1 MKCAKCGMELS
12 PSAQRCSRC
21 GEAVSPEFNYKNM
34 ERELLHT
41 VWEEETINGI
51 SGSSMLYQQQEQPQA
66 LRKMDNQKGMRTIK
80 DQNAYDEMDEMDDEY
95 EEEPG
100 KHPGKLAVS
109 LLASAA
115 VFAGLAFFLHNF
127 STDYEYEKTE
137 AEYQNCLTLMAKEDY
152 PGAMD
157 SVDLLLGEESDSLA
171 YLALKNTICEKS
183 GDSKQQ
189 METLKQI
196 IRLDADNYQA
206 YEKLL
211 ELYLAEEDQ
220 EGIEKLAADAPNSA
234 IASMLSEYL
243 VDTPYLVLTPGVYD
257 ASQTLEITSENGNSI
272 YYTLDGSSPQEY
284 GVLYSAPISLEQDY
298 IYSVRAICKNE
309 RGAYGDEASGDYQIG
324 INAVNRVTGPGTMSG
339 AENGSGTET
348 VTGSDSA
355 AVQLEQPQVYPQSG
369 TYTSQQQITID
380 VPIGYQ
386 AYYSWSL
393 GDALTS
399 QNGTLYTG
407 GITMPE
413 GNSVLSVIV
422 TDANGSSSAV
432 KQVSYTYQP

>member
-1 MKCAKCGMELS
+1 MKCVKCGMELS
-12 PSAQRCSRC
+12 PSARTCSRC

-34 ERELLHT
+34 EKELLHT

-51 SGSSMLYQQQEQPQA
+51 SGGSMLYQQEKPQA
-66 LRKMDNQKGMRTIK
+66 ITKMEGQKGMRTIK

-95 EEEPG
+95 EEESG

-115 VFAGLAFFLHNF
+115 VFAGLAFFLHSF

-137 AEYQNCLTLMAKEDY
+137 AEYQNCLTMMAKEDY

-157 SVDLLLGEESDSLA
+157 SVDLLLKEESDSLA
-171 YLALKNTICEKS
+171 YLSLKNTICEKS
-183 GDSKQQ
+183 GDSKLQ

-196 IRLDADNYQA
+196 ISLDADNYQA

-211 ELYLAEEDQ
+211 ELYLDAEDQ
-220 EGIEKLAADAPNSA
+220 ESIEKLAADAPNSA

-257 ASQTLEITSENGNSI
+257 AVQTLEITSENGNSI

-284 GVLYSAPISLEQDY
+284 GVLYSAPIPLEQDY
-298 IYSVRAICKNE
+298 IYSVRAVCKNE
-309 RGAYGDEASGDYQIG
+309 RGAYGDEASGEYQIG
-324 INAVNRVTGPGTMSG
+324 INAVNRMTGPGTMTG
-339 AENGSGTET
+339 TDQGSGMEN
-348 VTGSDSA
+348 VSGSDTA
-355 AVQLEQPQVYPQSG
+355 GAQIEQPQIYPQSG
-369 TYTSQQQITID
+369 TYTSQQRITID

-393 GDALTS
+393 GDALTP

-422 TDANGSSSAV
+422 TDGNGSSSAV

>member
-1 MKCAKCGMELS
+1 ME
-12 PSAQRCSRC
+12 
-21 GEAVSPEFNYKNM
+21 K
-34 ERELLHT
+34 ELLHT

-51 SGSSMLYQQQEQPQA
+51 SGSSMLYQQVKPQTI
-66 LRKMDNQKGMRTIK
+66 RNMEDQKGMRTIK
-80 DQNAYDEMDEMDDEY
+80 DHNAYDEMDEMDEY
-95 EEEPG
+95 EEEPQ
-100 KHPGKLAVS
+100 KQPGKLAVS

-127 STDYEYEKTE
+127 STDYEYERTE
-137 AEYQNCLTLMAKEDY
+137 AEYQNCLTMMAKEDY

-157 SVDLLLGEESDSLA
+157 AADLLLKEESDSLE
-171 YLALKNTICEKS
+171 YLALKNTICDRS
-183 GDSKQQ
+183 GDSKLQ

-196 IRLDADNYQA
+196 INLDTDNYQA

-220 EGIEKLAADAPNSA
+220 ESIEKLAEDAPNSA
-234 IASMLSEYL
+234 IASMLGEYL

-272 YYTLDGSSPQEY
+272 YYTLDGSSPQEN
-284 GVLYSAPISLEQDY
+284 GMLYSAPIPLEQNY
-298 IYSVRAICKNE
+298 IYSVRAVCKNE
-309 RGAYGDEASGDYQIG
+309 RGAYGEEASGEYQIG
-324 INAVNRVTGPGTMSG
+324 INAVNRVSGGQGTV
-339 AENGSGTET
+339 SGTEN
-348 VTGSDSA
+348 A
-355 AVQLEQPQVYPQSG
+355 AGTDPAGARIEQPQVYPQSG
-369 TYTSQQQITID
+369 TYTSQQRITID

-393 GDALTS
+393 GDTLTS

-422 TDANGSSSAV
+422 TDGNGNSSAV